1 MDVYKQLEKIYYDP
15 QKGFVSADKLYKVA
29 RQYNINCTQ
38 KDVNNF
44 LDNTRIFRV
53 NQQTAI
59 FILKVKRKEY
69 LLKYIEQL
77 QKDKGDFGGL
87 GVVYLYYDRFERT
100 SVEIEEI
107 RAYC

>member
-1 MDVYKQLEKIYYDP
+1 LLHNSFK
-15 QKGFVSADKLYKVA
+15 A
-29 RQYNINCTQ
+29 
-38 KDVNNF
+38 VNNF
-44 LDNTRIFRV
+44 LDNTRIFRA
-53 NQQTAI
+53 NQQKAI
-59 FILKVKRKEY
+59 FILKVKRY

-87 GVVYLYYDRFERT
+87 GVVYLYYDGFERT